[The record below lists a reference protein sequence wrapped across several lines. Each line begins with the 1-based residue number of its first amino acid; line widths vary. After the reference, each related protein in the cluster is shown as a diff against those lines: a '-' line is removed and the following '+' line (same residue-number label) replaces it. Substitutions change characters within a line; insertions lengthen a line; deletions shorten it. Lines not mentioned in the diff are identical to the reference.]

1 MAFERLQKILAQ
13 AGVAS
18 RRRAEELIVAGRVAV
33 DGEIVRELGSRA
45 DPATNRIEVD
55 GRRIV
60 AEERVYLAFHKPRN
74 VVSTMSD
81 PEGRPT
87 VAEYLRRVGARVVPV
102 GRLDF
107 HTSGTLL
114 LTNDGDFA
122 AGLLHPRKS
131 SPKVYVA
138 KVAGILSEED
148 LAKWREPIVVDG
160 RPTRPAE
167 VRLLRVEGDK
177 TWLEIVLRE
186 GKNRQIHR
194 IGEAAGFTVMRLA
207 RTSFAG
213 ITSEGLRPGEWR
225 HLSVDELTAL
235 RRAYGVPKRVHSP
248 PALARRVVRGGAPRP
263 GAFSARAKE
272 RPRAKPGDPA
282 PRRFDRPETAAKTS
296 RTRSSPPHA
305 HERRRAPAGR
315 RPAPKPN
322 RK

>member
-1 MAFERLQKILAQ
+1 VAAERLQKILAR

-18 RRRAEELIVAGRVAV
+18 RRAAESLITAGRVKV
-33 DGEIVRELGSRA
+33 DGHVVKELGTRA
-45 DPATNRIEVD
+45 DPATHRIEVD
-55 GRRIV
+55 GKPI
-60 AEERVYLAFHKPRN
+60 ALEPFVYLVFHKPRN

-122 AGLLHPRKS
+122 LGLLHPRKE

-138 KVAGILSEED
+138 KVAGVVSDDD
-148 LAKWREPIVVDG
+148 LERWQESIEIEG

-167 VRLLRVEGDK
+167 VQRLRIEGDK

-194 IGEAAGFTVMRLA
+194 LGEATGFPVMRLA
-207 RTSFAG
+207 RLSFAG
-213 ITSEGLRPGEWR
+213 ITDDGLRPGEWR
-225 HLSVDELTAL
+225 HLTASELARL
-235 RRAYGVPKRVHSP
+235 QKEYGVPQRVHSP
-248 PALARRVVRGGAPRP
+248 T
-263 GAFSARAKE
+263 SE
-272 RPRAKPGDPA
+272 HRPRQESPS
-282 PRRFDRPETAAKTS
+282 RRRTAQASTS
-296 RTRSSPPHA
+296 DDRSSPPRARGH
-305 HERRRAPAGR
+305 RRGPAGPR
-315 RPAPKPN
+315 RGPGPR